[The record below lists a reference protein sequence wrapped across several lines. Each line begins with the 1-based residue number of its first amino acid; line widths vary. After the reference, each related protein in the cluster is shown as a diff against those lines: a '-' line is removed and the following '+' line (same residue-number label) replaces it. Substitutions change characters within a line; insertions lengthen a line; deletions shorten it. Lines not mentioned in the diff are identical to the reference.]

1 MTQAEN
7 AQLTPTPDSLGFFG
21 YNTNLG
27 VYVEII
33 SFDKLVGDAKKRN
46 AMLFEKLGLRP

>member
-27 VYVEII
+27 VYVEVL
-33 SFDKLVGDAKKRN
+33 SFDKLVSDARKRN
-46 AMLFEKLGLRP
+46 SVLFEKLGLKS